1 MILPTIGHAQV
12 NTPSNSMNA
21 NSRNEFHFIVT
32 VMAHNLEQAEQV
44 IAERIDHD
52 ESYGFDY
59 RIWSTRP
66 PLWDELINS

>member
-1 MILPTIGHAQV
+1 M
-12 NTPSNSMNA
+12 NNPSNAMNA
-21 NSRNEFHFIVT
+21 NSRNEFHFTVT

-59 RIWSTRP
+59 RIWAERP
-66 PLWDELINS
+66 KTWAEVSAPDFVIPERFQG